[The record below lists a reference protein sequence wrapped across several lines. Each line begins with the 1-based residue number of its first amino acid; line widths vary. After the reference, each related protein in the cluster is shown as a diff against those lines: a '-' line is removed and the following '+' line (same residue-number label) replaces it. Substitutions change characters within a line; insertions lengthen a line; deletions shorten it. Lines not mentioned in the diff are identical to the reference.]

1 MPARDKPS
9 VLAVVAPFCLGYY
22 VSYLLRTVNA
32 VIAPDLV
39 RELGIGAADLGLLTS
54 TYFLAFAVAQLPVG
68 VALDRFGAR
77 RVVATLLAVAS
88 IGVVVFATGHAF
100 VRLAVGRGL
109 IGLGVSACLMGA
121 FKAFGAI
128 FPRDR
133 QASLTGLVMSAGAIG
148 ALSASLPVEWALPII
163 GWRQTLLVVAVF
175 SAAAAALIAVAGR
188 DGSGLRVQNQQED
201 QQANGRDGRQAS
213 AHEVA
218 ALLSVL
224 KARAFWRFAPQAALF
239 TGGFMAVQSLWAVP
253 WVMTVDG
260 RTRGQAAA
268 LLLVLNAG
276 MLLGQ
281 LAIVFG
287 AGSLARRRIHRE
299 RFMAGSVTLA
309 LLVEGL
315 LIAGLVSGP
324 IAWFAFGCFSAA
336 GAQVYG
342 VTSGYFPESMS
353 GRVSTAVNLLAFV
366 GAFCIQWGIGLA
378 VDRLAASAVSPAAAL
393 RMTFAGLWIAQT
405 VAVAW
410 GFWSSSAGQGIVGRR
425 DL

>member
-1 MPARDKPS
+1 MPGQPQAFRPGRDQAA
-9 VLAVVAPFCLGYY
+9 VLAVVAPFCAGYY

-32 VIAPDLV
+32 VIAPELV

-54 TYFLAFAVAQLPVG
+54 TYFLAFAIAQLPVG
-68 VALDRFGAR
+68 VLLDRYGAR

-88 IGVVVFATGHAF
+88 VGVVVFATGHGF
-100 VRLAVGRGL
+100 VRLAIGRAL
-109 IGLGVSACLMGA
+109 VGLGVSACLMGA
-121 FKAFGAI
+121 FKAFGAV
-128 FPRDR
+128 FPHQR

-148 ALSASLPVEWALPII
+148 ALSASLPVEWALPVI
-163 GWRQTLLVVAVF
+163 GWRNTLLVVAVI
-175 SAAAAALIAVAGR
+175 SAAAAALIAIAGR
-188 DGSGLRVQNQQED
+188 DGSGGAGSDRDGEESG
-201 QQANGRDGRQAS
+201 QQAA
-213 AHEVA
+213 A
-218 ALLSVL
+218 ALVSVL
-224 KARAFWRFAPQAALF
+224 TARAFWRFAPQAALF

-268 LLLVLNAG
+268 VLLALNAG
-276 MLLGQ
+276 MLAGQ

-287 AGSLARRRIHRE
+287 AGLLARAQLHRE

-315 LIAGLVSGP
+315 LITGLGAGP
-324 IAWFAFGCFSAA
+324 TAWFAFGCFSAA

-342 VTSGYFPESMS
+342 VTSSYFPESMS

-378 VDRLAASAVSPAAAL
+378 VDRLAASAVSPGAAL
-393 RMTFAGLWIAQT
+393 KLTFAGLWVAQ
-405 VAVAW
+405 AAAIAW
-410 GFWSSSAGQGIVGRR
+410 GFWSSSTGRGNVR
-425 DL
+425 GREL

>member
-9 VLAVVAPFCLGYY
+9 VLAVVVPFCLGYY

-32 VIAPDLV
+32 VIAPELV

-68 VALDRFGAR
+68 VALDRYGAR

-88 IGVVVFATGHAF
+88 IGVVVFATGHGF
-100 VRLAVGRGL
+100 VRLAVGRSL
-109 IGLGVSACLMGA
+109 VGLGVSACLMGA

-163 GWRQTLLVVAVF
+163 GWRQTLLVVALV

-188 DGSGLRVQNQQED
+188 DGSGGRAQNQQED
-201 QQANGRDGRQAS
+201 ERANRQAS
-213 AHEVA
+213 SHEAA

-281 LAIVFG
+281 LAIVLG
-287 AGSLARRRIHRE
+287 AGALARTRIHRE

-315 LIAGLVSGP
+315 LIAGLGSGP

-405 VAVAW
+405 LAVAW